1 MMLFVAAL
9 VGANT
14 VISRYLNALYARHNS
29 LPMGTLL
36 NYLTG
41 LGTSLLALAAL
52 GAPADAQPLGVLT
65 FRSVS
70 MFLGGAVGVVLI
82 RLTIYLTPRLSAFQA
97 TLLIFLGQ
105 LGGGLMLDYL
115 LTGVFSPGKL
125 LGGALVL
132 LGLAQYA
139 RTNARP
145 AETPRS

>member
-29 LPMGTLL
+29 LPMGTLM

-41 LGTSLLALAAL
+41 LATSLIALAAL
-52 GAPADAQPLGVLT
+52 GGPADTQPLGALT
-65 FRSVS
+65 FRTVS
-70 MFLGGAVGVVLI
+70 MFLGGAVGVVMI
-82 RLTIYLTPRLSAFQA
+82 RLTIYLTPRLPAFQA

-105 LGGGLMLDYL
+105 LGGGLILDAL

-132 LGLAQYA
+132 AGLALYA
-139 RTNARP
+139 RTGSRP
-145 AETPRS
+145 AEASGS